1 MRNVWMPY
9 VALLVLGF
17 PFLSASAQF
26 GVAPTDSLVAAF
38 TTDSV
43 PPIFQID
50 FPNETPD
57 SLGLTWR
64 RVGGGWTEGWEV
76 NLCDLGE
83 CYTGVPSDADMLPM
97 PAEGAGFLK
106 LIVNAYDLEGECVL
120 HFWVWPTGNQ
130 DALVNVYFDLRNGA
144 VSGLSDPQWTA
155 DIALYPNPVRSGAP
169 VVLTP
174 PNFQANLSSRSM
186 QRLGPDG
193 KFHTCIPSLDAAG
206 WSLSTEGWAPGLHW
220 IQWSEVHAPMRLIVE

>member
-1 MRNVWMPY
+1 
-9 VALLVLGF
+9 
-17 PFLSASAQF
+17 
-26 GVAPTDSLVAAF
+26 
-38 TTDSV
+38 
-43 PPIFQID
+43 
-50 FPNETPD
+50 
-57 SLGLTWR
+57 
-64 RVGGGWTEGWEV
+64 
-76 NLCDLGE
+76 
-83 CYTGVPSDADMLPM
+83 M

-220 IQWSEVHAPMRLIVE
+220 IQWSEFHAPMRLIVE